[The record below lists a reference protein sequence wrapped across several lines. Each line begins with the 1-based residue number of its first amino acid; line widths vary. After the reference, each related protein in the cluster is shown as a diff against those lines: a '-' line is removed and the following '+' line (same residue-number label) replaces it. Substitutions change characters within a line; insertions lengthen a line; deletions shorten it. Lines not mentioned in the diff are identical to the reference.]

1 MDNNNCKTT
10 KRGLRIKK
18 MNNNNCTMEVLEVS
32 DSMFDSNEISY
43 LVSNLVEEK
52 PKHRC
57 ALCCKDTNRL
67 NQGFH
72 SLENVNENF
81 LICDSCFAQTPRILI
96 PTVLLSYYSSLR
108 AKAGIVGI
116 N

>member
-1 MDNNNCKTT
+1 M
-10 KRGLRIKK
+10 
-18 MNNNNCTMEVLEVS
+18 NNNCTMEVLEVS
-32 DSMFDSNEISY
+32 ENFFDSNEIAH
-43 LVSNLVEEK
+43 LVSNIAEEK

-57 ALCCKDTNRL
+57 VLCCKGTNKL

-72 SLENVNENF
+72 SLESVNENF
-81 LICDSCFAQTPRILI
+81 LVCDSCFAETPRVLI

-108 AKAGIVGI
+108 AKAGLVGI

>member
-1 MDNNNCKTT
+1 M
-10 KRGLRIKK
+10 
-18 MNNNNCTMEVLEVS
+18 NNNCTMEVLEVS
-32 DSMFDSNEISY
+32 ENFFDSNEISY
-43 LVSNLVEEK
+43 LISNIEEEK

-57 ALCCKDTNRL
+57 AQCCKATNIL

-72 SLENVNENF
+72 SMESLNTNDFF
-81 LICDSCFAQTPRILI
+81 LICDTCFAKTPRILI

-108 AKAGIVGI
+108 AKAGLVGI